1 MKGKNKLVGI
11 LAVTMLSNAAMPVV
25 YAANET
31 DPVFPNVSYVAEEG
45 TLREANAKLDYLG
58 DLIEGL
64 EKIAGDLTGG
74 ELGWLKELKNAFD
87 FISKIMDKG
96 IGSIAELRTKII
108 PRLDLL
114 INVAETITADATELA
129 DSEQQAHVII
139 GFSVTRALLKAT
151 DLFEDAEG
159 LNKASQDLTA
169 ALDRARQVPKQTEDS
184 VRTHYNLDKLNRAI
198 SRAKNL
204 RNRELRNKLDPTQLA
219 EVDMVIRKADEV
231 RRNNRATVKEVAQA
245 TDELNAKIEEA
256 YAAIPEGERAANNST
271 KLQLEKDIQIAKNLR
286 DFKLKG
292 NVDSSVI
299 KELNREIAMANRVLK
314 NNRSTVNQVLEA
326 DKAIVEATNIANDAL
341 NTKEEPE
348 APVVEEENETPI
360 VEDETELP
368 AVDEESAVEDKNIEV
383 EGNETSNDEVE
394 NFDNVDEGLVEL
406 AE

>member
-96 IGSIAELRTKII
+96 IGSITELRTKII

-151 DLFEDAEG
+151 DLFENAEG
-159 LNKASQDLTA
+159 LNKASQDLSA

-198 SRAKNL
+198 SRAKDL

-299 KELNREIAMANRVLK
+299 KELNREIAMANRILK

-341 NTKEEPE
+341 NTKEEAE
-348 APVVEEENETPI
+348 APVVEEENETLV

>member
-1 MKGKNKLVGI
+1 MKAKKKLVGI
-11 LAVTMLSNAAMPVV
+11 LAVTMLTNAAMPVV

-31 DPVFPNVSYVAEEG
+31 EDVIAPVQYLAQE
-45 TLREANAKLDYLG
+45 RAADEANAKLDYLG

-64 EKIAGDLTGG
+64 EKIAGDLTGS

-114 INVAETITADATELA
+114 INVAETITADATELV
-129 DSEQQAHVII
+129 DSEQQAHVIV

-151 DLFEDAEG
+151 DLFETADG
-159 LNKASQDLTA
+159 LNKASEDLTA

-198 SRAKNL
+198 NNAKNI

-219 EVDMVIRKADEV
+219 EVDMVIRKADDV
-231 RRNNRATVKEVAQA
+231 RRNNRATVKEVEEA
-245 TDELNAKIEEA
+245 TQELNAKIEEA

-326 DKAIVEATNIANDAL
+326 DKAIVESTNVSKDAL
-341 NTKEEPE
+341 NAKEETE
-348 APVVEEENETPI
+348 ASVEEETETPVVEEETEI
-360 VEDETELP
+360 ED
-368 AVDEESAVEDKNIEV
+368 IEV
-383 EGNETSNDEVE
+383 EENETLNDEVE
-394 NFDNVDEGLVEL
+394 NFDEGLVEVV
-406 AE
+406 E

>member
-96 IGSIAELRTKII
+96 IGSITELRTKII

-151 DLFEDAEG
+151 DLFENAEG
-159 LNKASQDLTA
+159 LNKASQDLSA

-198 SRAKNL
+198 SRAKDL

-271 KLQLEKDIQIAKNLR
+271 KLQL
-286 DFKLKG
+286 
-292 NVDSSVI
+292 
-299 KELNREIAMANRVLK
+299 
-314 NNRSTVNQVLEA
+314 
-326 DKAIVEATNIANDAL
+326 
-341 NTKEEPE
+341 
-348 APVVEEENETPI
+348 
-360 VEDETELP
+360 
-368 AVDEESAVEDKNIEV
+368 
-383 EGNETSNDEVE
+383 
-394 NFDNVDEGLVEL
+394 
-406 AE
+406 

>member
-1 MKGKNKLVGI
+1 MKAKKKLVGI
-11 LAVTMLSNAAMPVV
+11 LAVTMLTNAAMPVV

-31 DPVFPNVSYVAEEG
+31 EDVIAPVQYLAQE
-45 TLREANAKLDYLG
+45 RAADEANAKLDYLG

-64 EKIAGDLTGG
+64 EKIAGDLTGS

-96 IGSIAELRTKII
+96 IGSITELRTKII

-129 DSEQQAHVII
+129 DSEQQAHVIV

-151 DLFEDAEG
+151 DLFETADG
-159 LNKASQDLTA
+159 LNKASEDLTA

-198 SRAKNL
+198 NNAKNI
-204 RNRELRNKLDPTQLA
+204 RNIELRNKLDPTQLA
-219 EVDMVIRKADEV
+219 EVDMVIRKADDV
-231 RRNNRATVKEVAQA
+231 RRNNRATVKEVEEA
-245 TDELNAKIEEA
+245 TQELNAKIEEA

-299 KELNREIAMANRVLK
+299 RELNREITMANRVLK

-326 DKAIVEATNIANDAL
+326 DKAIVEATNVAKDAL
-341 NTKEEPE
+341 NAKEETE
-348 APVVEEENETPI
+348 APVEEETETPVVEEETD
-360 VEDETELP
+360 VED
-368 AVDEESAVEDKNIEV
+368 IEV
-383 EGNETSNDEVE
+383 EENETLNDEVE
-394 NFDNVDEGLVEL
+394 NFDEGLVEVV
-406 AE
+406 E

>member
-87 FISKIMDKG
+87 LISKIMDKG
-96 IGSIAELRTKII
+96 IGSITELRTKII

-159 LNKASQDLTA
+159 LNKASQDLTV

-184 VRTHYNLDKLNRAI
+184 VRSHYNLDKLNRAI
-198 SRAKNL
+198 SRAKDL

-219 EVDMVIRKADEV
+219 EVDMVIREADEV

-299 KELNREIAMANRVLK
+299 KELNREIAMANRILK

-326 DKAIVEATNIANDAL
+326 D
-341 NTKEEPE
+341 
-348 APVVEEENETPI
+348 
-360 VEDETELP
+360 
-368 AVDEESAVEDKNIEV
+368 
-383 EGNETSNDEVE
+383 
-394 NFDNVDEGLVEL
+394 
-406 AE
+406 

>member
-1 MKGKNKLVGI
+1 MKAKKKLVGI
-11 LAVTMLSNAAMPVV
+11 LAVTMLTNAAMPVV

-31 DPVFPNVSYVAEEG
+31 EDVIAPVQYLAQE
-45 TLREANAKLDYLG
+45 RAADEANAKLDYLG

-64 EKIAGDLTGG
+64 EKIAGDLTGS

-87 FISKIMDKG
+87 LISKIMDKG
-96 IGSIAELRTKII
+96 IGSITELRTKII

-139 GFSVTRALLKAT
+139 GFSVTRALLKST
-151 DLFEDAEG
+151 DLFETADG
-159 LNKASQDLTA
+159 LNKASEDLTA

-198 SRAKNL
+198 NNAKNI

-219 EVDMVIRKADEV
+219 EVDMVIRKADDV
-231 RRNNRATVKEVAQA
+231 RRNNRATVKEVEEA
-245 TDELNAKIEEA
+245 TQELNAKIEEA

-286 DFKLKG
+286 DFKLKE

-299 KELNREIAMANRVLK
+299 RELNREITMANRVLK

-326 DKAIVEATNIANDAL
+326 DKAIVEATNVAKDAL
-341 NTKEEPE
+341 NAKEETE
-348 APVVEEENETPI
+348 APVEEETETPVVEEETD
-360 VEDETELP
+360 VED
-368 AVDEESAVEDKNIEV
+368 IEV
-383 EGNETSNDEVE
+383 EENETLNDEVE
-394 NFDNVDEGLVEL
+394 NFDEGLVEVV
-406 AE
+406 E

>member
-1 MKGKNKLVGI
+1 
-11 LAVTMLSNAAMPVV
+11 
-25 YAANET
+25 
-31 DPVFPNVSYVAEEG
+31 
-45 TLREANAKLDYLG
+45 
-58 DLIEGL
+58 
-64 EKIAGDLTGG
+64 
-74 ELGWLKELKNAFD
+74 
-87 FISKIMDKG
+87 MDKG
-96 IGSIAELRTKII
+96 IGSITELRTKII

-151 DLFEDAEG
+151 DLFENAEG
-159 LNKASQDLTA
+159 LNKASQDLSA

-198 SRAKNL
+198 SRAKDL

-299 KELNREIAMANRVLK
+299 KELNREIAMANRILK

-341 NTKEEPE
+341 NTKEEAE
-348 APVVEEENETPI
+348 APVVEEENETTI
-360 VEDETELP
+360 VEDETEIS
-368 AVDEESAVEDKNIEV
+368 AIEEESTVEDKSIDAE
-383 EGNETSNDEVE
+383 ENETSNDEVE

>member
-1 MKGKNKLVGI
+1 MKAKKKLVGI
-11 LAVTMLSNAAMPVV
+11 LAVTMLTNAAMPVV

-31 DPVFPNVSYVAEEG
+31 EDVIAPVQYLAQE
-45 TLREANAKLDYLG
+45 RAADEANAKLDYLG

-64 EKIAGDLTGG
+64 EKIAGDLTGS

-129 DSEQQAHVII
+129 DSEQQAHVIV

-151 DLFEDAEG
+151 DLFETADG
-159 LNKASQDLTA
+159 LNKASEDLTA

-198 SRAKNL
+198 NNAKNI
-204 RNRELRNKLDPTQLA
+204 RNRELRNKLDSTQLA
-219 EVDMVIRKADEV
+219 EVDMVIRKADDV
-231 RRNNRATVKEVAQA
+231 RRNNRATVKEVEEA
-245 TDELNAKIEEA
+245 TQELNAKIEEA

-299 KELNREIAMANRVLK
+299 RELNREITMANRVLK

-326 DKAIVEATNIANDAL
+326 DKAIVEATNVSKDAL
-341 NTKEEPE
+341 NAKEETE
-348 APVVEEENETPI
+348 APVEEETETPVVEEETD
-360 VEDETELP
+360 VED
-368 AVDEESAVEDKNIEV
+368 IEV
-383 EGNETSNDEVE
+383 EENETLNDEVE
-394 NFDNVDEGLVEL
+394 NFDEGLVEVV
-406 AE
+406 E

>member
-1 MKGKNKLVGI
+1 MKAKKKLVGI
-11 LAVTMLSNAAMPVV
+11 LAVTMLTNAAMPVV

-31 DPVFPNVSYVAEEG
+31 EDVIAPVQYLAQE
-45 TLREANAKLDYLG
+45 RAADEANAKLDYLG

-64 EKIAGDLTGG
+64 EKIAGDLTGS

-159 LNKASQDLTA
+159 LNKASEDLTA

-198 SRAKNL
+198 NNAKNI

-219 EVDMVIRKADEV
+219 EVDMVIRKADDV
-231 RRNNRATVKEVAQA
+231 RRNNRATVKEVEEA
-245 TDELNAKIEEA
+245 TQELNAKIEEA

-299 KELNREIAMANRVLK
+299 RELNREITLANRVLK

-326 DKAIVEATNIANDAL
+326 DKAIVEATNVAKDAL
-341 NTKEEPE
+341 NAKEETE
-348 APVVEEENETPI
+348 APVEEETETPVVEEETD
-360 VEDETELP
+360 VED
-368 AVDEESAVEDKNIEV
+368 IEV
-383 EGNETSNDEVE
+383 EENETLNDEVE
-394 NFDNVDEGLVEL
+394 NFDEGLVEVV
-406 AE
+406 E

>member
-1 MKGKNKLVGI
+1 MKAKKKLVGI
-11 LAVTMLSNAAMPVV
+11 LAVTMLTNAAMPVV

-31 DPVFPNVSYVAEEG
+31 EDVIAPVQYLAQE
-45 TLREANAKLDYLG
+45 RAADEANAKLDYLG

-64 EKIAGDLTGG
+64 EKIAGDLTGS

-114 INVAETITADATELA
+114 INVAETITADATELV
-129 DSEQQAHVII
+129 DSEQQAHVIV

-151 DLFEDAEG
+151 DLFETADG
-159 LNKASQDLTA
+159 LNKASEDLTA

-184 VRTHYNLDKLNRAI
+184 VRTHYNLDKLNRAV
-198 SRAKNL
+198 SRAKDL

-231 RRNNRATVKEVAQA
+231 RRNNRATVKEVEEA
-245 TDELNAKIEEA
+245 TQELNAKIEEA

-299 KELNREIAMANRVLK
+299 RELNREITMANRVLK

-326 DKAIVEATNIANDAL
+326 DKAIVEATNVAKDAL
-341 NTKEEPE
+341 NTKEETE
-348 APVVEEENETPI
+348 APVEEETETPVVEEETD
-360 VEDETELP
+360 VED
-368 AVDEESAVEDKNIEV
+368 IEV
-383 EGNETSNDEVE
+383 EENETLNDEVE
-394 NFDNVDEGLVEL
+394 NFDEGLVEVV
-406 AE
+406 E